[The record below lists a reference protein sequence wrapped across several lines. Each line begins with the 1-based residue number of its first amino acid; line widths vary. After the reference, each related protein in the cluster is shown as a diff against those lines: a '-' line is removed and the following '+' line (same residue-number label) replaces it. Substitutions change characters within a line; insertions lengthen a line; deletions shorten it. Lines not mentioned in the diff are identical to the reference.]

1 MTTDSKTGFTD
12 LLSSGFNDL
21 VGFTID
27 EWRQDYVCLGLIV
40 EQRHRNRSGTVHGGV
55 LAALLDAAGGFAGCY
70 CTVEGNVR
78 KAMTLSLSTN
88 FTGQAKDGKIRVVA
102 TRKGGGR
109 KIFFIQADV
118 FDDEDNLLA
127 TAQGTYR
134 YRSGSESPEGTP
146 AESA

>member
-1 MTTDSKTGFTD
+1 MTDTKNKGLTD
-12 LLSSGFNDL
+12 LASSGFNDL

-27 EWRQDYVCLGLIV
+27 EWREDYVCLGLII
-40 EQRHRNRSGTVHGGV
+40 EERHRNRSGTVHGGV
-55 LAALLDAAGGFAGCY
+55 LATLLDAAGGFAGCF

-88 FTGQAKDGKIRVVA
+88 FTGQATDGKIRVIA
-102 TRKGGGR
+102 SRKAGGR
-109 KIFFIQADV
+109 KIFFVQADV
-118 FDDEDNLLA
+118 FGEEENLLA

-134 YRSGSESPEGTP
+134 YRTGSESPEGMP